1 MKPRPSS
8 SVPGSG
14 SRGRRP
20 RGTAPASLPIT
31 PGSSNATSG
40 SATPARPPRRRNF
53 ARWRRKP
60 SEVAS
65 MQREAWAV
73 LLILLLAGG
82 AAYVHVTTPP
92 RSTAAA
98 TSAGTA
104 PRDSPQRRS
113 ATSLPA
119 RPSSSSRPKRSA
131 TCRRFSMA
139 AAGSSSPTRTGT
151 QTASLSGA
159 PPSPGYGQEASEAA
173 AREESAPGTRSTYRK
188 GSCRNGMKTL
198 IIWFLN
204 QTMHAEVLRQ
214 AEAAG

>member
-65 MQREAWAV
+65 MQREAW
-73 LLILLLAGG
+73 G
-82 AAYVHVTTPP
+82 
-92 RSTAAA
+92 R
-98 TSAGTA
+98 
-104 PRDSPQRRS
+104 
-113 ATSLPA
+113 
-119 RPSSSSRPKRSA
+119 SSSS
-131 TCRRFSMA
+131 
-139 AAGSSSPTRTGT
+139 SSSPAARPTSTSPHHRGVQPLQRRLERHLETRRRGGP
-151 QTASLSGA
+151 Q
-159 PPSPGYGQEASEAA
+159 PPSRRDPPHPRARRGRLPAGVSRWRRPGPRRRRGRGRKRPPFREHLPHQDMAKKHQKRQPGRNQPPEPAA
-173 AREESAPGTRSTYRK
+173 PIGK
-188 GSCRNGMKTL
+188 DL
-198 IIWFLN
+198 
-204 QTMHAEVLRQ
+204 AEM
-214 AEAAG
+214 A